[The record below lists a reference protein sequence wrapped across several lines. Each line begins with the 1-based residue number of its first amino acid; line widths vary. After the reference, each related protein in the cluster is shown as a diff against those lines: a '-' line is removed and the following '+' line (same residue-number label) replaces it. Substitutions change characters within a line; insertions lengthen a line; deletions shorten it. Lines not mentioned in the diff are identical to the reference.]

1 MYVSAAVASR
11 LEYFATNVYHRQR
24 NSWDCFSFA
33 HFFLGLSGE
42 NFRFPVNVD
51 YRGNLTTPL
60 RTRHGRGYL
69 ITQQGKPMHAMI
81 GFLRSNL
88 TLGVLGVGNDLI
100 IARCN
105 DLMKVYGGDELYEI
119 TGVA

>member
-1 MYVSAAVASR
+1 
-11 LEYFATNVYHRQR
+11 
-24 NSWDCFSFA
+24 
-33 HFFLGLSGE
+33 
-42 NFRFPVNVD
+42 
-51 YRGNLTTPL
+51 
-60 RTRHGRGYL
+60 
-69 ITQQGKPMHAMI
+69 MHAMI